1 MEWRCSDWDW
11 KGASNTHKMPSPP
24 LGCFRSFLCPARIT
38 SRLLFV
44 YTFFFLTITTVL
56 GIKMHLKSYATAAL
70 YGLPALA
77 SAAAMPSSDSTASTD
92 AGHFTEYTI
101 KAENITAKLI
111 PYGARLTSLL
121 VPDRDGNINDV
132 VVGYD
137 DPIQYLHDTETN
149 RTFFGAVVG
158 RYANRIKN
166 GTFSIDGTTYHV
178 PENDKSGVDT
188 LHGGTVGYDSRNW
201 TVTAHSESSVTF
213 TLLDQGYENF
223 PGDVI
228 SHATFSVSTVK
239 TPENPKGLP
248 QLTTKLVSLALTEKT
263 PIMLANH
270 VYWNL
275 NAFKNPTILKDTSLQ
290 LPLSE
295 RFVVGDSILVPTG
308 AIGEVNTAYQG
319 ALNFR
324 EPKLVGQDIEKTT
337 GLCGYGCTG
346 YDTCFIVDRPPAYAA
361 PDSMVQSVRIASDT
375 TGISMDV
382 ATNQAALQI
391 YTCNGQ
397 NGSIATKKSQA
408 ERNKAQDGS
417 PGAEYIEKYGC
428 IVVETEDWIDGIN
441 QPEWGRRPYQIFGPN
456 DGPAVNWA
464 TYQFGTF

>member
-1 MEWRCSDWDW
+1 
-11 KGASNTHKMPSPP
+11 MPGLP
-24 LGCFRSFLCPARIT
+24 LGVRSFLCPARIT
-38 SRLLFV
+38 SRLLFAFCV
-44 YTFFFLTITTVL
+44 VFVSITSVL

-70 YGLPALA
+70 YALPTLA
-77 SAAAMPSSDSTASTD
+77 QAAAMPSSAPSAPHD

-101 KAENITAKLI
+101 KAENITATLI

-137 DPIQYLHDTETN
+137 DPKEYLHDSETN

-158 RYANRIKN
+158 RYANRIRN
-166 GTFSIDGTTYHV
+166 GTFSIEGTTYHV
-178 PENDKSGVDT
+178 PKNENGKDT
-188 LHGGTVGYDSRNW
+188 LHGGTVGYDMRNW
-201 TVTAHSESSVTF
+201 TVTAHTESSVTF
-213 TLLDQGYENF
+213 TLIDHGFENF
-223 PGDVI
+223 PGDVVT
-228 SHATFSVSTVK
+228 HATFSVSAVK

-270 VYWNL
+270 IYWNL
-275 NAFKNPTILKDTSLQ
+275 NAFKNPTILQDTYLQ

-295 RFVVGDSILVPTG
+295 RYIVGDSILVPTG
-308 AIGEVNTAYQG
+308 AIGETNTAYQG

-324 EPKLVGQDIEKTT
+324 EPKLVGADIEKTT
-337 GLCGYGCTG
+337 GLCGAGCAG
-346 YDTCFIVDRPPAYAA
+346 YDTCFLIDRPPAYAA
-361 PDSMVQSVRIASDT
+361 PDSMIQSVRIASDT

-382 ATNQAALQI
+382 ATNQAAVQI
-391 YTCNGQ
+391 YSCNGQ
-397 NGSIATKKSQA
+397 NGSIPTKKSQA
-408 ERNKAQDGS
+408 KRNKAQDGD
-417 PGAEYIEKYGC
+417 PGAEYVNKYGC

-441 QPEWGRRPYQIFGPN
+441 QPQWGRRPYQIFGPR
-456 DGPAVNWA
+456 DGPVVNWA